1 MVGLLALISSVSA
14 DPCGM
19 VPPIRLT
26 GPMPQ
31 LERIGDQRTY
41 VMHRKIPG
49 VGGVETMALR
59 PGFVGDVEE
68 FGMLIPFPS
77 PPAIR
82 KIEDDTFAHIE
93 AAVDPPI
100 VNVDIYE
107 PYQYR
112 YDMFALKSAMPV
124 PEAAPATMAGLGYI
138 DEDEVV
144 VLREEAVGM
153 YEVAVLE
160 AGSPKAL
167 QLWMDDNGY
176 AYPDGMDETVGDYV
190 DERWCFVAI
199 KARVGGAEGAT
210 PAPGMR
216 TADTSRPAGSTFDG
230 HVQGMGFRF
239 FTDEPVVPMR
249 LSVFNGE
256 DPRNIVYVLSDDP
269 VRVDDVPEAL
279 VVRQVQG
286 EQLLSNLVDPLPLAI
301 TGGEKSDVE
310 TATWDSMVESM
321 RDPAPYSEY
330 ARDLFAADLLAAR
343 QARTGELDLD
353 VERQAKE
360 ILNISEAFGI
370 RGPEADRMHADMLS
384 EAREAAVSGA
394 LDDLR
399 EMHLTVLD
407 GVFPH
412 DVLARQNLGFSTYR
426 MPKKNNTRRND
437 ALRAPDLWTSV
448 PKKDSGVLPW

>member
-1 MVGLLALISSVSA
+1 MVALLALIGTTSA

-19 VPPIRLT
+19 VPPMPIGNVT
-26 GPMPQ
+26 PQ

-41 VMHRKIPG
+41 VMHRQIPG

-68 FGMLIPFPS
+68 FGMLIPFPT

-82 KIEDDTFAHIE
+82 KIEDDTFAQIE
-93 AAVDPPI
+93 AAVDPPQLH
-100 VNVDIYE
+100 VEIYD
-107 PYQYR
+107 PSRRYR
-112 YDMFALKSAMPV
+112 YDYAIADGMAMPV
-124 PEAAPATMAGLGYI
+124 PEAAPMGSLGYI
-138 DEDEVV
+138 DKDEVV

-167 QLWMDDNGY
+167 ERWMSDNGY
-176 AYPDGMDETVGDYV
+176 TYPDGMDATVGDYV
-190 DERWCFVAI
+190 DSRWCFVAI
-199 KARVGGAEGAT
+199 KAKVGGAEGAT
-210 PAPGMR
+210 PTPGMR
-216 TADTSRPAGSTFDG
+216 TADTTRPAGSTFDG

-239 FTDEPVVPMR
+239 FTDDPVVPMR

-256 DPRNIVYVLSDDP
+256 DPRNIVYVLADDP
-269 VRVDDVPEAL
+269 VRIDDVPDSL

-286 EQLLSNLVDPLPLAI
+286 EQLLSNLVDPLPLVI
-301 TGGEKSDVE
+301 SGGEKKDVDKQVWE
-310 TATWDSMVESM
+310 STVESM
-321 RDPAPYSEY
+321 RDPSPYSGV

-343 QARTGELDLD
+343 QARTGELNL
-353 VERQAKE
+353 EIEEEAKE
-360 ILNISEAFGI
+360 LLNISEAFGM
-370 RGPEADRMHADMLS
+370 RGVEADQLHADILA
-384 EAREAAVSGA
+384 EARAESVAGA

-407 GVFPH
+407 GVFPQ

-426 MPKKNNTRRND
+426 MPAKKNTRRND
-437 ALRAPDLWTSV
+437 AIRPSDLWTSV
-448 PKKDSGVLPW
+448 PKNGGGGLPW